1 MDSETEA
8 GEISPE
14 ELRFRRSL
22 YFLHQLLS
30 GLRARPQYN
39 SPRGSPPMLPERPI
53 KGEPISVS
61 WQSFNGSANSKVK
74 SLEIGDM
81 STAAELVERLTQV
94 TGFSKFTTITGGQ
107 RVDLMQNPELTV
119 KDMKVL
125 HPGHFLIR
133 KAPDAQEAL
142 RASSGGLPLT
152 SVDSEVL
159 KHFDELYELLTL
171 NDDLAREVC
180 WTWGTLLN
188 YSNPLANS
196 ERT

>member
-1 MDSETEA
+1 
-8 GEISPE
+8 
-14 ELRFRRSL
+14 
-22 YFLHQLLS
+22 
-30 GLRARPQYN
+30 
-39 SPRGSPPMLPERPI
+39 MLPERPI

-125 HPGHFLIR
+125 YPGHFLIR

-180 WTWGTLLN
+180 WTWGTVLN
-188 YSNPLANS
+188 YLNLLAN
-196 ERT
+196 